1 VPARRAAARDAVR
14 RRHLPLLAL
23 PLLARPAA
31 AQGDSQGELRFRV
44 IREGSA
50 IGTHRVAFTELGGV
64 LTARTDVAI
73 HVRLMGFTVFRLTHA
88 FTEVWAG
95 GRLRSVTSRHDR
107 NGTVTEMA
115 ARAEP
120 GGILVQ
126 GPEGVQR
133 LPAEAAPLSWWDS
146 RRFGQPLF
154 DNATGRPLRLELARS
169 ALPGGGT
176 LWRVAG
182 DEQGEASYA
191 ADGTWLGWRTRGE
204 DGSLVVYE
212 RG

>member
-1 VPARRAAARDAVR
+1 MR

-23 PLLARPAA
+23 PLLAQPAA
-31 AQGDSQGELRFRV
+31 AAGELRFRV
-44 IREGSA
+44 MREGSS
-50 IGTHRVAFTELGGV
+50 IGTHRVVFTEAAGA
-64 LTARTDVAI
+64 LTAQTEVLI
-73 HVRLMGFTVFRLTHA
+73 QVRLMGFTVFRLTHG

-95 GRLRSVTSRHDR
+95 GRLRSVASRHDR
-107 NGTVTEMA
+107 NGTITEMT

-146 RRFGQPLF
+146 RRFAGPLF
-154 DNATGRPLRLELARS
+154 DNATGKPLDLTRV

-191 ADGTWLGWRTRGE
+191 ADGTWFGWRTRGE
-204 DGSLVVYE
+204 DGSLVTYE
-212 RG
+212 RA